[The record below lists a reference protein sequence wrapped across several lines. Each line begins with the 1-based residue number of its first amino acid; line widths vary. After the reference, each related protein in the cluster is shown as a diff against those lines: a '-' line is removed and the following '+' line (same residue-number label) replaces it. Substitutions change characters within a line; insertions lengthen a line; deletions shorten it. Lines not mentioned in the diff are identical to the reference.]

1 VPRRVLFLITDL
13 EIGGTPTVVRELAVR
28 LHRPDQGVHVEVAC
42 LSKRGPVA
50 DQIEAAGVEVTALGA
65 TRATQLLPTSR
76 RLAHLVRDRRFDTVF
91 SFLLHA
97 NAVAALASRK
107 LPGVRFLQSIQTVQ
121 PRPRWHWWVQ
131 KRVRRAAD
139 KFVVPSSAVARVA
152 RERSGIPDD
161 RIVVIPNAVDPGEYP
176 RVPVFR
182 RTPLRIG
189 FLGRLD
195 PVKNLDLF
203 VYAVSRIDPR
213 HNVQGHI
220 FGDGPMRQRLE
231 RLVRDPRY
239 AGRVQLRGAVSRP
252 QDALGEMDLLFFPSG
267 GEGFGLVLI
276 EAMASGVPVV
286 AIPRGGVVDVVRHDV
301 NGVLLD
307 WKSDPAGE
315 LAQGLGELLD
325 DQPRR
330 DRLIAGGLAAVRER
344 FNWDAVIPQYRAVL
358 GILG

>member
-28 LHRPDQGVHVEVAC
+28 LHRPDRGVHVEVAC
-42 LSKRGPVA
+42 LSKWGPVA
-50 DQIEAAGVEVTALGA
+50 DQIRAAGVGVTALGA
-65 TRATQLLPTSR
+65 TRATQVLRTLG
-76 RLAHLVRDRRFDTVF
+76 RLARLVRERQIDTVF

-121 PRPRWHWWVQ
+121 PWPRWHWWVQ
-131 KRVRRAAD
+131 KRIHHAAD
-139 KFVVPSSAVARVA
+139 KVVVPSSAVARVA
-152 RERSGIPDD
+152 RERSGVPGDK
-161 RIVVIPNAVDPGEYP
+161 IVVIPNAVNPEEYP
-176 RVPVFR
+176 RVPVFQ

-203 VYAVSRIDPR
+203 VYAVCRIDPR

-220 FGDGPMRQRLE
+220 FGEGPMRKRLE

-239 AGRVQLRGAVSRP
+239 AGRVQLRGAVRRP

-286 AIPRGGVVDVVRHDV
+286 AIPRGGVTDVIEHDV

-315 LAQGLGELLD
+315 LAHGLGELLD
-325 DQPRR
+325 DAPRR
-330 DRLIAGGLAAVRER
+330 DRLIAGGLATVRRR
-344 FNWDAVIPQYRAVL
+344 FNWDAVIPPYRAVL
-358 GILG
+358 GLPD